1 MQKLRTHLE
10 KILTL
15 AEPCTREFDCIRIA
29 DIQFGKSTSGQLKL
43 VRDRGV
49 IVRKLEVELQRL
61 EKIKQL
67 EGKLDHKKYS
77 SSIQSHIKKS
87 RKLDVALEKH
97 NVKLEKWRKRHGEG
111 TRAQAVTAFITFEE
125 EEGFQRCLQVYPD
138 LGALHRFFQPKERR
152 LHGKRLRFSPAPD
165 PSDIKWENL
174 HYSGLER
181 FFRRWVVN
189 LCALSVLLVSFCII
203 FLAKY
208 EKGQLDQEFGRTTSC
223 PANITKDDVV
233 LDEYNKQTE
242 ASVYKAL
249 VGCYCEALL
258 HKLSFQEMMN
268 EEFDINPLTGA
279 AHKYCK
285 AWAKSFLTAQ
295 SLSVASVLMVVI
307 VNLVLTK
314 ILQFLVKMEKY
325 HTESAH
331 IISQVIKI
339 FLAQL
344 CNTALLVIII
354 NANIQSFYPTKHMTS
369 INVSS
374 FQFLSGKYGDFSA
387 EWYQDVGVS
396 LMLTMIINIL
406 SPHLNTFVTYLRLEI
421 KRFWDRGCTFDYSRT
436 KQDTQRDLDTLYR
449 GPKFDLAQRYAQ
461 ILTTIFI
468 TYLLSAGMPLLHV
481 IGFCGIFIT
490 YWADK
495 FSTFAIVKRCDFSE
509 SIAIAFLRITRSP
522 PLYDAKIARMTGS
535 LLPYAVVLHCC
546 VALWM
551 FSNSLIFQTVSNRS
565 SSIFAASRRSFV
577 AR

>member
-1 MQKLRTHLE
+1 M
-10 KILTL
+10 
-15 AEPCTREFDCIRIA
+15 A
-29 DIQFGKSTSGQLKL
+29 
-43 VRDRGV
+43 
-49 IVRKLEVELQRL
+49 
-61 EKIKQL
+61 
-67 EGKLDHKKYS
+67 
-77 SSIQSHIKKS
+77 
-87 RKLDVALEKH
+87 
-97 NVKLEKWRKRHGEG
+97 
-111 TRAQAVTAFITFEE
+111 
-125 EEGFQRCLQVYPD
+125 
-138 LGALHRFFQPKERR
+138 
-152 LHGKRLRFSPAPD
+152 
-165 PSDIKWENL
+165 
-174 HYSGLER
+174 
-181 FFRRWVVN
+181 
-189 LCALSVLLVSFCII
+189 
-203 FLAKY
+203 
-208 EKGQLDQEFGRTTSC
+208 
-223 PANITKDDVV
+223 
-233 LDEYNKQTE
+233 
-242 ASVYKAL
+242 
-249 VGCYCEALL
+249 
-258 HKLSFQEMMN
+258 
-268 EEFDINPLTGA
+268 
-279 AHKYCK
+279 
-285 AWAKSFLTAQ
+285 
-295 SLSVASVLMVVI
+295 
-307 VNLVLTK
+307 
-314 ILQFLVKMEKY
+314 
-325 HTESAH
+325 
-331 IISQVIKI
+331 
-339 FLAQL
+339 
-344 CNTALLVIII
+344 
-354 NANIQSFYPTKHMTS
+354 S

-577 AR
+577 ARWHSRRAEYTKDRIHWRRNSILSADWETKHISSSHSKASGGALWILCQRLCAHHHADTFRVRSSHVSEFVSNA